1 MLYHQGENW
10 MADLGVAC
18 LIGLNAGHHFFEHV
32 VAGLM
37 CKRRQPYELKVG
49 EAGLQNHIGSN
60 LELNRILA
68 QGELVKEM
76 PGSNGDPVVGVIE
89 LVRPVELSVPAH
101 QLVHEQQRNLRVAKF
116 VQGTE
121 ASHGSPG
128 TVTPKTR
135 AAKIAYSCCKFRERQ
150 SCRVEF

>member
-1 MLYHQGENW
+1 
-10 MADLGVAC
+10 
-18 LIGLNAGHHFFEHV
+18 
-32 VAGLM
+32 
-37 CKRRQPYELKVG
+37 
-49 EAGLQNHIGSN
+49 
-60 LELNRILA
+60 
-68 QGELVKEM
+68 M

-101 QLVHEQQRNLRVAKF
+101 QLVHEQQRNLRVAEF

-135 AAKIAYSCCKFRERQ
+135 AAEIAYSCREFRERQ
-150 SCRVEF
+150 SCRSGKTFSSVVYEKFQSSFRARDSHIEPPGGYRLPCRC